1 MLGKMAKR
9 NIIVI
14 GASAGGFD
22 AIKKMVAQLPP
33 DLDAS
38 IFIVWHMSPGI
49 RGILP
54 DVLNKLNTIG
64 ASNAQ
69 DKETILTNHIY
80 VAPPDHHLL
89 IESNRLRVIKSPK
102 ENRFRPSI
110 NPLFRSAAQTYGNR
124 VIGVILS
131 GALDDGTAGL
141 WRVKFDGGLTVV
153 QDPADAEVPSMP
165 ESAMAEVQIDHCVT
179 IANLANL
186 LVQLSAE
193 LVSSGI
199 GTINH
204 AHSADARTL
213 ALSEKIED
221 NLYHAVRSLEENTV
235 LLNDLGDHYANTN
248 QPKIAAVYF
257 KKAKESKEKLRLL
270 LNVV

>member
-1 MLGKMAKR
+1 MAKR

-22 AIKKMVAQLPP
+22 AIKRLVSQLPP
-33 DLDAS
+33 NLDAS
-38 IFIVWHMSPGI
+38 IFIVWHMSAGI

-54 DVLNKLNTIG
+54 DVLNRLNTIA
-64 ASNAQ
+64 ASNAR
-69 DKETILTNHIY
+69 DKENIESNHIY

-89 IESNRLRVIKSPK
+89 IEANRLRVIKSPK
-102 ENRFRPSI
+102 ENRFRPAI

-141 WRVKFDGGLTVV
+141 WRVKFDGGISIV

-165 ESAMAEVQIDHCVT
+165 ESAMAEVQIDHCVA
-179 IANLANL
+179 IAQLASL

-193 LVSSGI
+193 EVSSGI
-199 GTINH
+199 GSLRH
-204 AHSADARTL
+204 AYSADARTL

-221 NLYHAVRSLEENTV
+221 NLYNAVRSLEENMV
-235 LLNDLGDHYANTN
+235 LLNDLGDHYSETN

-270 LNVV
+270 LSVV

>member
-1 MLGKMAKR
+1 MAKR

-22 AIKKMVAQLPP
+22 AIKRMVSQLPR

-38 IFIVWHMSPGI
+38 IFIVWHMSPNI

-54 DVLNKLNTIG
+54 DVLNGLNTIP
-64 ASNAQ
+64 ASNAK
-69 DKETILTNHIY
+69 DKEAILTNHIY

-89 IESNRLRVIKSPK
+89 IEANRLRVIKSPK
-102 ENRFRPSI
+102 ENRFRPAI

-141 WRVKFDGGLTVV
+141 WRVKFDGGISIV
-153 QDPADAEVPSMP
+153 QDPSDAEVSSMP
-165 ESAMAEVQIDHCVT
+165 ESAMAEVQIDHCVP
-179 IANLANL
+179 IAELADL
-186 LVQLSAE
+186 LVKLASE
-193 LVSSGI
+193 NVSI
-199 GTINH
+199 GMGNFSH
-204 AHSADARTL
+204 AYSADARTL
-213 ALSEKIED
+213 ALSEKIQD
-221 NLYHAVRSLEENTV
+221 NLYNAVRGLEENMV
-235 LLNDLGDHYANTN
+235 LLNHLGDHYAETN
-248 QPKIAAVYF
+248 QPKVAAVYF
-257 KKAKESKEKLRLL
+257 KKAKESKEKLKLL